1 MLCCRVVGTQGG
13 SLRKEGSSLA
23 RGLSGMPRLGL
34 GDRLRS
40 GLGFGK
46 VKEAIAAEIT
56 EVPHFCTTKQ
66 EIYSVLKC
74 ASTAWDF
81 TLSFGLKQCERQGS
95 KGFGFALDH
104 HGILLHRSCSIGLC
118 HKRKIYLAELIAG
131 ASVPRSSPGYKTVLQ
146 ADPVD
151 TCPIFFVPLPNVL

>member
-1 MLCCRVVGTQGG
+1 MVGSLGG

-46 VKEAIAAEIT
+46 VKEAATAEIT
-56 EVPHFCTTKQ
+56 EVLHFCTTKQ
-66 EIYSVLKC
+66 GKYFVVEC

-81 TLSFGLKQCERQGS
+81 ALSFGLKQCERGGS
-95 KGFGFALDH
+95 KGFAFALYH
-104 HGILLHRSCSIGLC
+104 HGVLNLQISLHWCEREEKNLYGRACSRSLC
-118 HKRKIYLAELIAG
+118 
-131 ASVPRSSPGYKTVLQ
+131 T
-146 ADPVD
+146 
-151 TCPIFFVPLPNVL
+151 